1 MEDNFIL
8 QTTPDDAILNG
19 DDRPKSKT
27 SAPEMARLEWHSGDN
42 IFSGDNVWLGNNV
55 WLGDNVWSDENV
67 W

>member
-1 MEDNFIL
+1 M
-8 QTTPDDAILNG
+8 NG

-42 IFSGDNVWLGNNV
+42 VWLGNNV

>member
-42 IFSGDNVWLGNNV
+42 IFSGDNVW
-55 WLGDNVWSDENV
+55 SDENV